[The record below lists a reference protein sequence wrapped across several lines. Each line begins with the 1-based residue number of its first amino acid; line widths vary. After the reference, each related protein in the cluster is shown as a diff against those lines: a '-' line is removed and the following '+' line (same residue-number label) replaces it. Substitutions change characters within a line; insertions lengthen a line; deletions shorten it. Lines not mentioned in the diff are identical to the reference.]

1 MQHTNFPLALK
12 DWFKK
17 YLAQMTYTVGV
28 GRHSDEEV
36 DAMLRH
42 DLTMLSEL
50 LGMLY
55 IVYTMSPYSDAP
67 LWQKE
72 AYLEVPIPAG
82 EQIPLNTR
90 LKLRVCSFQSCIMIM
105 LLLKFVA
112 KIFTTL
118 QK

>member
-36 DAMLRH
+36 DAMFRH

-55 IVYTMSPYSDAP
+55 ISYTLSTYI
-67 LWQKE
+67 
-72 AYLEVPIPAG
+72 V
-82 EQIPLNTR
+82 
-90 LKLRVCSFQSCIMIM
+90 
-105 LLLKFVA
+105 
-112 KIFTTL
+112 L
-118 QK
+118 QQCGTKKHI

>member
-12 DWFKK
+12 DWFKR

-36 DAMLRH
+36 DAMFRH

-55 IVYTMSPYSDAP
+55 IFYTMSPYSAAAMWP
-67 LWQKE
+67 KE
-72 AYLEVPIPAG
+72 ASRG
-82 EQIPLNTR
+82 TFTS
-90 LKLRVCSFQSCIMIM
+90 RVTN
-105 LLLKFVA
+105 
-112 KIFTTL
+112 TTL
-118 QK
+118 YQIKASCLLIS